1 MKLENFSQMF
11 RKIFFP
17 ISILYFIGA
26 ITRRYLYK
34 SGILKQKKLP
44 IPVISVGNLSVGG
57 TGKTPITISIAKY
70 LKSKNLKVAVLTRG
84 YKRKSKDEN
93 FLCKVDMDYTICGDE
108 SYLMTKKGFDVY
120 VGKDR
125 YKSAIKVYKEY
136 DIFLLDDGFQHF
148 QLYRDLNILV
158 VDVTKPF
165 WNDNLLP
172 EGNLREPKSFYKFA
186 DAFLITR
193 FNHIKN
199 KGLFIQTLKKYNK
212 PFFIAEEKIEKLVDT
227 DFNEIELSFLT
238 GKTFIVISGIGNNK
252 QFFDSVK
259 ELSQKYKFNISD
271 FIRRPDHYDYKNFKF
286 DSNKLYLTT
295 EKDIIKIK
303 NKNVYAVSY
312 ELEFQKDFYNFVW
325 EKIYG
330 SKSNRYNN

>member
-1 MKLENFSQMF
+1 MKLENTSQMF
-11 RKIFFP
+11 RKILFP
-17 ISILYFIGA
+17 FSILYSIGA
-26 ITRRYLYK
+26 ITRRYLYQNK
-34 SGILKQKKLP
+34 ILKQKKLP
-44 IPVISVGNLSVGG
+44 IPVISIGNLSIGG

-70 LKSKNLKVAVLTRG
+70 LKSKNLKVAILTRG

-93 FLCKVDMDYTICGDE
+93 FLCKVNMDYTICGDE
-108 SYLMTKKGFDVY
+108 AYLMTKKGFDVY

-125 YKSAIKVYKEY
+125 YQSGIKIYKDY

-158 VDVTKPF
+158 IDATNPF

-172 EGNLREPKSFYKFA
+172 VGNLREPKSFYKFA
-186 DAFLITR
+186 DIFIITR

-199 KGLFIQTLKKYNK
+199 KDIFIQTLIRYNK

-238 GKTFIVISGIGNNK
+238 GKTFTVISGIGNNK
-252 QFFDSVK
+252 QFFESIK
-259 ELSQKYKFNISD
+259 NLSQKYKFKISD
-271 FIRRPDHYDYKNFKF
+271 FIKLQDHYDYKNFKF
-286 DSNKLYLTT
+286 DINKLYLTT

-303 NKNVYAVSY
+303 DKNVYAVSY
-312 ELEFQKDFYNFVW
+312 DLKLPQDFYNFVW

-330 SKSNRYNN
+330 PKSNRHNN